1 MKNAINAMKIQGN
14 LVGAKEYAKQWVDR
28 YWMGR
33 EKKDASVVD
42 FYEMFKTWDEI
53 DDGKPKDTAWLE
65 KQRKKLAKIKEAE
78 IEERQK
84 RNYEEHKRHI
94 EAEAERIK
102 EAKEEL
108 RRQRLSAQQ
117 EKLQSEYK
125 EKIARLDR
133 AERILN
139 FALDGRLYTNQE
151 NYVAGNLSADEYAMR
166 DFVRDELERKYR
178 EDYERVKDH
187 LENDEDEDDE

>member
-1 MKNAINAMKIQGN
+1 MKSTTES
-14 LVGAKEYAKQWVDR
+14 LE
-28 YWMGR
+28 
-33 EKKDASVVD
+33 
-42 FYEMFKTWDEI
+42 
-53 DDGKPKDTAWLE
+53 DTAWLE

-84 RNYEEHKRHI
+84 RKYEEHKRHI

-139 FALDGRLYTNQE
+139 FALDDRLYTNQE
-151 NYVAGNLSADEYAMR
+151 NNVAGNLSADEYAVR

>member
-178 EDYERVKDH
+178 EDYERVKDR
-187 LENDEDEDDE
+187 LENDDDEDDE